1 MTTPPPHIEIDGVP
15 AADPGLLATLM
26 SGFGH
31 FTAMQVRD
39 GRVRGY
45 GLHVD
50 RLDRSTREL
59 FGQGVDGEHVRRLLA
74 GALRTAGLR
83 DATARVYVFEGEAGG
98 GAAGG
103 PGVRSGDG
111 PAPAG
116 VRLVVTVRG
125 PADAPE
131 APRRLRSVDYW
142 RPAPHIKHLGG
153 FGQSYHGEAARRAG
167 YDDALLVSRD
177 GEIAEGAVTNI
188 AFWDGTSVIWP
199 SAPALTG
206 ITMALLEPRLDS
218 VRRRVTL
225 ADLPDMRAAFVTN
238 SRGISPVGGIDDVE
252 FAADEKLMERVHE
265 AYGSVPWEALRADV
279 S

>member
-1 MTTPPPHIEIDGVP
+1 MTTPAPYIEIDGVP

-59 FGQGVDGEHVRRLLA
+59 FGTGVDGEHVRRLLA
-74 GALRTAGLR
+74 GALRTAGVR
-83 DATARVYVFEGEAGG
+83 DATARVYVFEGGTPGGSGGGSRAGG
-98 GAAGG
+98 SGEG
-103 PGVRSGDG
+103 SGDVRFVVVLR
-111 PAPAG
+111 APATAPATPQ
-116 VRLVVTVRG
+116 RLK
-125 PADAPE
+125 
-131 APRRLRSVDYW
+131 SVDYW

-153 FGQSYHGEAARRAG
+153 FGQSYYGEAARREG
-167 YDDALLVSRD
+167 YDDALLTSRARD

-206 ITMALLEPRLDS
+206 ITMALLEPLLGS

-225 ADLPDMRAAFVTN
+225 GDLPELRAAFVTN
-238 SRGISPVGGIDDVE
+238 SRGISPVGGIDTVE
-252 FAADEKLMERVHE
+252 FAVDEKLMGRVYE
-265 AYGSVPWEALRADV
+265 AYASVPWEPLQG
-279 S
+279 

>member
-15 AADPGLLATLM
+15 AADPALLATLL

-59 FGQGVDGEHVRRLLA
+59 FGPGIDGEHVRGLLA

-83 DATARVYVFEGEAGG
+83 DATARVYVFGG
-98 GAAGG
+98 DRG
-103 PGVRSGDG
+103 
-111 PAPAG
+111 G
-116 VRLVVTVRG
+116 VRLVVTVRA
-125 PADAPE
+125 PATAP
-131 APRRLRSVDYW
+131 ATAQRLRSVEYW

-153 FGQSYHGEAARRAG
+153 FGQAYHAEAAQRDG
-167 YDDALLVSRD
+167 YDEALLTSRD

-199 SAPALTG
+199 SAPCLTG
-206 ITMALLEPRLDS
+206 ITMALLEPRLES

-225 ADLPDMRAAFVTN
+225 ADLPRMRAAFVTN
-238 SRGISPVGGIDDVE
+238 SRGISPVGGIDAVE
-252 FAADEKLMERVHE
+252 FAVDEELMGRVYA
-265 AYGSVPWEALRADV
+265 AYESVPWESL
-279 S
+279 

>member
-15 AADPGLLATLM
+15 AAGPELLATLM

-50 RLDRSTREL
+50 RLDRATREL
-59 FGQGVDGEHVRRLLA
+59 FGQGIDGEHVRHLLA
-74 GALRTAGLR
+74 EALRTAGRR
-83 DATARVYVFEGEAGG
+83 DATARVYVYGG
-98 GAAGG
+98 GAGAGSAG
-103 PGVRSGDG
+103 SSGGSGAGSAGSPG
-111 PAPAG
+111 G
-116 VRLVVTVRG
+116 VRLVVTVRD
-125 PADAPE
+125 PASPPE
-131 APRRLRSVDYW
+131 TPQRLKSVDYW
-142 RPAPHIKHLGG
+142 RPAAHIKHLGG
-153 FGQSYHGEAARRAG
+153 FGQAYFGEAARREG
-167 YDDALLVSRD
+167 YDDALLTSRD

-206 ITMALLEPRLDS
+206 ITMALLEPLLGS

-225 ADLPDMRAAFVTN
+225 ADLPGMRAAFVTN
-238 SRGISPVGGIDDVE
+238 SRGIAPVGGIDEVT
-252 FAADEKLMERVHE
+252 FAVDEELIGRVHE
-265 AYGSVPWEALRADV
+265 AYASVPWEHL
-279 S
+279 

>member
-39 GRVRGY
+39 GRVLGY

-50 RLDRSTREL
+50 RLDRATREL
-59 FGQGVDGEHVRRLLA
+59 FGSGIDGEHVRHLLA
-74 GALRTAGLR
+74 GALRTAGR
-83 DATARVYVFEGEAGG
+83 QDATARVYVFEGD
-98 GAAGG
+98 
-103 PGVRSGDG
+103 SG
-111 PAPAG
+111 G
-116 VRLVVTVRG
+116 VRLVVTVRE
-125 PADAPE
+125 PASAPGT
-131 APRRLRSVDYW
+131 PRRLRSVDYW

-153 FGQSYHGEAARRAG
+153 FGQSYYGEAARRAG
-167 YDDALLVSRD
+167 YDDALLTSRD

-206 ITMALLEPRLDS
+206 VTMALLEPLLGS
-218 VRRRVTL
+218 TRRRVTL

-238 SRGISPVGGIDDVE
+238 SRGVSPVGGIDDVE
-252 FAADEKLMERVHE
+252 FAVDEKLMGRVYE
-265 AYGSVPWEALRADV
+265 AYASVPWESL
-279 S
+279 